1 MGQVRMFRD
10 RVVSMEQ
17 TQEIG
22 EKHIDLLAALA
33 TEALPG
39 YTLAEHGLE
48 HEQDLYVLTVANA
61 GTGATRRVA
70 FTRMVLSDADRIPAI
85 VADAAAPVRA
95 RIVDLI
101 RRESGRER
109 ILVTIRELLNDDEK
123 VEADEIEAEWREK
136 HEAALAAKKAEDE
149 RRQRERQRVKQQE
162 DARRQAQREREK
174 RQRAAQGGGKEA
186 VAAAQPGEGGGKRR
200 RRRGRGGSGRSNAP
214 GGSGQP
220 AAQGQAAPQTQAPRE
235 PRPQRPPQHQRPPEG
250 GPGGEAGGPRPEG
263 GGGRR
268 RRRRGRGRGPG
279 GNSGNAGG
287 GAPPPPASG

>member
-1 MGQVRMFRD
+1 MFRD

-22 EKHIDLLAALA
+22 EKHIDLLTALA

-39 YTLAEHGLE
+39 YALSEHGLE

-61 GTGATRRVA
+61 DTGEMRRVA

-85 VADAAAPVRA
+85 VSDPAAPIRA

-101 RRESGRER
+101 RSRSSSSR
-109 ILVTIRELLNDDEK
+109 ILVTIRELLTDDER
-123 VEADEIEAEWREK
+123 VEADEIEGEWRKK
-136 HEAALAAKKAEDE
+136 HEAALALKRAEEE

-174 RQRAAQGGGKEA
+174 RQRAAQGGQQQAPAG
-186 VAAAQPGEGGGKRR
+186 QPGEGGGRRR
-200 RRRGRGGSGRSNAP
+200 RRRGRGGQNR
-214 GGSGQP
+214 GGGEASAGASPQRPQQPQQQAAQP
-220 AAQGQAAPQTQAPRE
+220 A
-235 PRPQRPPQHQRPPEG
+235 RPQRPQGPQAGDPNVPRPEG
-250 GPGGEAGGPRPEG
+250 GG

-268 RRRRGRGRGPG
+268 RRRRGRGRGQG
-279 GNSGNAGG
+279 GNAGG
-287 GAPPPPASG
+287 GAPPPSA

>member
-1 MGQVRMFRD
+1 MFRD

-22 EKHIDLLAALA
+22 EKHIDLLTALA

-39 YTLAEHGLE
+39 YALAEHGLE

-95 RIVDLI
+95 RIVELI

-123 VEADEIEAEWREK
+123 VEADEIEAEWRKK

-174 RQRAAQGGGKEA
+174 RQRAAQGGGREA
-186 VAAAQPGEGGGKRR
+186 PAAAPQPGEGGGKRR
-200 RRRGRGGSGRSNAP
+200 RRRGRGGSGRGNGP
-214 GGSGQP
+214 GGSAQP
-220 AAQGQAAPQTQAPRE
+220 VAQGQAPPQAQAPRE
-235 PRPQRPPQHQRPPEG
+235 PRPQRPPQQQRPPQA
-250 GPGGEAGGPRPEG
+250 GPGGEAGGARPDGGG

-279 GNSGNAGG
+279 GNPGNAGG

>member
-1 MGQVRMFRD
+1 MFRD

-33 TEALPG
+33 AEALPG
-39 YTLAEHGLE
+39 YTLVEHGLE

-61 GTGATRRVA
+61 DTGETRRVA

-101 RRESGRER
+101 RRESASLR
-109 ILVTIRELLNDDEK
+109 ILVTIRELLTDEER
-123 VEADEIEAEWREK
+123 VEADEIEGEWRRK
-136 HEAALAAKKAEDE
+136 HEAALAAKRAEEE

-162 DARRQAQREREK
+162 EARRHAQREREK
-174 RQRAAQGGGKEA
+174 RQRAAQGGGKDA
-186 VAAAQPGEGGGKRR
+186 PAAAPQPGEGGGKRR
-200 RRRGRGGSGRSNAP
+200 RRRGRGGSGRGAVP
-214 GGSGQP
+214 GGGGPP
-220 AAQGQAAPQTQAPRE
+220 AAQVQAPRE
-235 PRPQRPPQHQRPPEG
+235 PRPQQPPQQRPPQG
-250 GPGGEAGGPRPEG
+250 GPGGEAAGPRPEGG

-279 GNSGNAGG
+279 GNPGNAGG
-287 GAPPPPASG
+287 GAPTPPVSG